1 MSSEAVFSRVTNIAE
16 RIRELIGETAHSLDA
31 ALYRLNN
38 PQLAE
43 ALRQSAARGTR
54 VRLILDRGKYDSD
67 AATRALVAES
77 GLRCRLLRGRVEPE
91 SKMHHKFAIL
101 DDRTVLTGSY
111 NWTMESQ
118 ENNFEN
124 LLILRDSLRA
134 LGYKKEFEA
143 LWERAAAEH
152 D

>member
-1 MSSEAVFSRVTNIAE
+1 MSSEAVFSRVSDISE
-16 RIRELIGETAHSLDA
+16 RIRKLISETAHSLDA

-43 ALRQSAARGTR
+43 ALGQSAAGGTR
-54 VRLILDRGKYDSD
+54 VRLILDRGKYESD
-67 AATRALVAES
+67 AATRALLTES
-77 GLRCRLLRGRVEPE
+77 GLRYRLLRGRAEPE

-118 ENNFEN
+118 ENNYEN
-124 LLILRDSLRA
+124 LLILRDPLQA
-134 LGYKKEFEA
+134 LEYKKEFET
-143 LWERAAAEH
+143 LWEQAAKQG
-152 D
+152 

>member
-1 MSSEAVFSRVTNIAE
+1 M
-16 RIRELIGETAHSLDA
+16 
-31 ALYRLNN
+31 
-38 PQLAE
+38 
-43 ALRQSAARGTR
+43 
-54 VRLILDRGKYDSD
+54 RLILDRGKYDSD

-134 LGYKKEFEA
+134 LEYKKEFEA